1 MQDLHCCGKKR
12 KLYQRTSYYNML
24 SSGNA
29 RFLSMVLMVITLF
42 QEEFNACK
50 K

>member
-1 MQDLHCCGKKR
+1 MQDLHCCERKR
-12 KLYQRTSYYNML
+12 KNIKPTSYYNML
-24 SSGNA
+24 GSGSA
-29 RFLSMVLMVITLF
+29 RFLNMVLMLITLF

>member
-1 MQDLHCCGKKR
+1 MQDLHCYGRKKMYI
-12 KLYQRTSYYNML
+12 KPTSYYNML
-24 SSGNA
+24 GSGNA
-29 RFLSMVLMVITLF
+29 RFLSMILMLIILF